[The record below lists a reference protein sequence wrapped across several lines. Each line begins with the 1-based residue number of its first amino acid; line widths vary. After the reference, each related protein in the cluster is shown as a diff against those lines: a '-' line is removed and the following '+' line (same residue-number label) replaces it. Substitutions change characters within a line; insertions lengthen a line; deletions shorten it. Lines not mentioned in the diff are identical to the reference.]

1 MESLVIFSTVCLLKN
16 CRMRKPHK
24 TELGLQSPTRGADGI
39 DITLSLSGELA
50 AFLACSLSSLLISD
64 IGHASWGSSGY
75 EKKLSKNAFK
85 RDGRTSLITQWL
97 RIHLPTQ
104 GTGVQSLVQGDPTCR
119 RATEPMFRTY
129 RSLCART
136 CAPGQEKLFRR
147 EACARHLE
155 KDHMWV
161 SVNKTLKNKHK

>member
-1 MESLVIFSTVCLLKN
+1 MGTSLV
-16 CRMRKPHK
+16 
-24 TELGLQSPTRGADGI
+24 
-39 DITLSLSGELA
+39 
-50 AFLACSLSSLLISD
+50 
-64 IGHASWGSSGY
+64 
-75 EKKLSKNAFK
+75 
-85 RDGRTSLITQWL
+85 TQWL

-104 GTGVQSLVQGDPTCR
+104 GAGVQSLVWGDPTCR

-136 CAPGQEKLFRR
+136 WAPGQEKLFRR

-161 SVNKTLKNKHK
+161 SVNKTLKNKHKQIVVLKKGIVNMFSTYLCFHTNSILNLHLLEKPFSSLSYIFLGL